1 VPPRVIRVI
10 EVGDKA
16 RRLIDGASVAHVVA
30 ALSRSLYLDVGGE
43 IVWLGPPGSTLHTRA
58 IVVDDP
64 PIFDAGARIE
74 TSFDLREARPWRP
87 HPLDSP
93 IDATTLV
100 RASRRLVE
108 GVDRLGRPD
117 GFGALLVGRRPAFP
131 LDHAAERA
139 RGFLESCAR
148 DAAAAA
154 ATIGERLLGL
164 GPGLTPAGDDL
175 VGGAFF
181 ARRFSGWGVPAA
193 PPIPPRRAVSDDCAF
208 GDDWTNAA
216 GAIRAGARERTHP
229 ISATLLGDLLDGC
242 GHAPLHDLALALA
255 RDDGAAAL
263 DAAGRLV
270 RIGHSSGWDMLTGV
284 LGALC
289 ELPAM
294 TDGGKRESMA

>member
-1 VPPRVIRVI
+1 VPPRVIRVT

-16 RRLIDGASVAHVVA
+16 RRLIDGASVATVVA

-43 IVWLGPPGSTLHTRA
+43 IVWLGPPGSILHTRA
-58 IVVDDP
+58 IVVHDP
-64 PIFDAGARIE
+64 PNLDAGARIE
-74 TSFDLREARPWRP
+74 TSFDLREARQWRP
-87 HPLDSP
+87 HTLDSRLDP
-93 IDATTLV
+93 TILA

-131 LDHAAERA
+131 LDHAADRA
-139 RGFLESCAR
+139 RRFLESCAR
-148 DAAAAA
+148 GDAASA

-181 ARRFSGWGVPAA
+181 ARRFTVRGFTGWGAPTA
-193 PPIPPRRAVSDDCAF
+193 PPIPPRRAFV
-208 GDDWTNAA
+208 DDWKNAA
-216 GAIRAGARERTHP
+216 VVIRARARERTHP

-255 RDDGAAAL
+255 RDDAAGAL
-263 DAAGRLV
+263 DAAARLV

-289 ELPAM
+289 ELPAT
-294 TDGGKRESMA
+294 TDGGKPESMA

>member
-1 VPPRVIRVI
+1 VPFRVIRVI

-74 TSFDLREARPWRP
+74 ASFDLRDARPWRP

-93 IDATTLV
+93 IDATTV
-100 RASRRLVE
+100 ARASRRLVE
-108 GVDRLGRPD
+108 GIDRLGRPD

-131 LDHAAERA
+131 LNHAAERA

-148 DAAAAA
+148 GDAATA

-164 GPGLTPAGDDL
+164 GPGLPPAGDDL

-181 ARRFSGWGVPAA
+181 GFSEWGAPTA
-193 PPIPPRRAVSDDCAF
+193 PPIPPRRAGSDD
-208 GDDWTNAA
+208 WKNAA
-216 GAIRAGARERTHP
+216 DAIRAGARERTHP
-229 ISATLLGDLLDGC
+229 ISAALLGDLLDGC

-270 RIGHSSGWDMLTGV
+270 RIGHSSGWDMLTGF

-289 ELPAM
+289 GLPTM
-294 TDGGKRESMA
+294 TDGGNPESMA

>member
-1 VPPRVIRVI
+1 VIRVI

-16 RRLIDGASVAHVVA
+16 RRLIDGASVARVVA

-64 PIFDAGARIE
+64 PILDAGARIE
-74 TSFDLREARPWRP
+74 TSFDLREARAWRP
-87 HPLDSP
+87 HALDSP
-93 IDATTLV
+93 VDATILA
-100 RASRRLVE
+100 RGSRRLVE

-117 GFGALLVGRRPAFP
+117 GFGALLVGGRPAFP
-131 LDHAAERA
+131 LDQAAERA

-148 DAAAAA
+148 DEAATA

-181 ARRFSGWGVPAA
+181 ARRIGG
-193 PPIPPRRAVSDDCAF
+193 
-208 GDDWTNAA
+208 DWTNAA
-216 GAIRAGARERTHP
+216 GAIRARARERTHP

-242 GHAPLHDLALALA
+242 GHAPLHDLVLALVRA
-255 RDDGAAAL
+255 DAASALEAAA
-263 DAAGRLV
+263 RLV

-289 ELPAM
+289 GLPAM
-294 TDGGKRESMA
+294 TDGGKSESMA